1 MRRKDKNH
9 VFILV
14 LIVAL
19 MTVGYATFAQPLA
32 SKLSTKA
39 TGSEWNIGFTNVI
52 RSDVSGSA
60 KELSP
65 LEYSETSANFNI
77 YLGASGDAIT
87 YDFTVKNMGTLDAK
101 VSSIYLFPA
110 NEANDLVLFDISG
123 LQVGDELKVG
133 EIANMKIKAYYNPAA
148 GSKAAVGNK
157 SVTVQVNYSQK

>member
-1 MRRKDKNH
+1 MRKKDKNH
-9 VFILV
+9 VFIFV

-32 SKLSTKA
+32 SRLATKA

-65 LEYSETSANFNI
+65 LEYSKTSANFNI
-77 YLGASGDAIT
+77 YLSASGDAIT
-87 YDFTVKNMGTLDAK
+87 YDFTIKNMGALDAK
-101 VSSIYLFPA
+101 VSSIYLFPV
-110 NEANDLVLFDISG
+110 NKANDLVLFDISG

-133 EIANMKIKAYYNPAA
+133 ESANMKIKAYYNPTA
-148 GSKAAVGNK
+148 GSKATVGNK